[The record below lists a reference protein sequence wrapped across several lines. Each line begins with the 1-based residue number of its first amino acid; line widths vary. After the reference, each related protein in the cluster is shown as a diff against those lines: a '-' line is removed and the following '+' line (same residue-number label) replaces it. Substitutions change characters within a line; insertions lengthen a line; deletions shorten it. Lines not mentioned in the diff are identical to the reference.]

1 MLNNNRIIDYQNLF
15 LFPFSFLHYRFLK
28 CAREY
33 CIDCSRKR
41 GVSRVLLACW
51 LLSHTL
57 DALSLAPH
65 PPSLQSSIVC
75 GGPVVNWPARRTQC
89 MRLFTSVDGRNGR
102 LQDNKPAAVTCHP
115 SIIIIKERVK
125 QWSRTCHFVLARQLQ
140 VGLLKYEE
148 VLLNLQLRPIQRH
161 P

>member
-1 MLNNNRIIDYQNLF
+1 MLNDNRIIDYRNLF
-15 LFPFSFLHYRFLK
+15 LFSFSFLHYRFSK

-41 GVSRVLLACW
+41 GAARVLIACW

-75 GGPVVNWPARRTQC
+75 GGPVVHSAR
-89 MRLFTSVDGRNGR
+89 
-102 LQDNKPAAVTCHP
+102 
-115 SIIIIKERVK
+115 I
-125 QWSRTCHFVLARQLQ
+125 
-140 VGLLKYEE
+140 Y
-148 VLLNLQLRPIQRH
+148 LRPSMDVTSAFKITSQQLSHATRHYHQRTRETVISH
-161 P
+161 MSFRPCKAVASRPTEIWSSFT

>member
-1 MLNNNRIIDYQNLF
+1 MLGMLNDNRIIDYRNLISF
-15 LFPFSFLHYRFLK
+15 SFSFLHYRFSK
-28 CAREY
+28 CID

-41 GVSRVLLACW
+41 GAARVLIACW

-65 PPSLQSSIVC
+65 PHSLQSSIVC
-75 GGPVVNWPARRTQC
+75 RGPVVNWPARTQC
-89 MRLFTSVDGRNGR
+89 ARLFTSVDGRNGR
-102 LQDNKPAAVTCHP
+102 LHMPPV
-115 SIIIIKERVK
+115 IIIKEHVK
-125 QWSRTCHFVLARQLQ
+125 QWSRTCHFGHARQLQ
-140 VGLLKYEE
+140 VGLLKYEA